1 MDSDRKTVL
10 IVEDDPQ
17 NMRMFREFLE
27 IYGYDA
33 LCAEN
38 GEEGV
43 LKALEGSPDVILM
56 DIQLPVL
63 DGFGA
68 LKRIRSSEAAS
79 TPVIAVTAHFHD
91 REALLASGFDDF
103 LPKPVDLETLN
114 TRIEF
119 YSAK

>member
-17 NMRMFREFLE
+17 NMQMFREFLD

-38 GEEGV
+38 GEEGA
-43 LKALEGSPDVILM
+43 LKAVAEKPDVILM

-63 DGFGA
+63 DGFGS
-68 LKRIRSSEAAS
+68 LERIRSSDAS
-79 TPVIAVTAHFHD
+79 SIPVIAVTAHFHD
-91 REALLASGFDDF
+91 REALLAFGFDDF
-103 LPKPVDLETLN
+103 IPKPVDLETLN
-114 TRIEF
+114 SRIEF

>member
-1 MDSDRKTVL
+1 ML
-10 IVEDDPQ
+10 
-17 NMRMFREFLE
+17 MFREFLD

-43 LKALEGSPDVILM
+43 LKAVEGRPDVILM

-68 LKRIRSSEAAS
+68 LERIRSSAASS

-91 REALLASGFDDF
+91 REALIASGFDDF
-103 LPKPVDLETLN
+103 IPKPVDLDALN
-114 TRIEF
+114 SRIEF